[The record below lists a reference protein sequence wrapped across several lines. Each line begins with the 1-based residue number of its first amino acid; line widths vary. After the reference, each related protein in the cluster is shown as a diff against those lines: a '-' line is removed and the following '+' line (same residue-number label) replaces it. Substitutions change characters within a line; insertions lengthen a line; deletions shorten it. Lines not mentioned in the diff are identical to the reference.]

1 MKNTKRILAVLLVGV
16 LLLLQLSPF
25 SFPTDKVAADSE
37 EITPLSYYPDKNA
50 RYFVGMMYFDMWM
63 NTAGKWVTDGGK
75 EPGKGMHGEAKF
87 TYKFNFPGRKIKSVE
102 AKLYN
107 PAAEVN
113 KNNPDYKK
121 YFSKSRFDDYIEYV
135 DYVSDGTKEDDIL
148 PYQIKGVGTDTTI
161 IPITVNIKLDAITQP
176 KNIKEESCPNC
187 AKEVEAYRIYQPI
200 LFKIELESSLIVK
213 HFTTDGKSLNN
224 VFTPIEDELK
234 ADQPYDFT
242 PPTNPKY
249 EYVGYKKSTTG
260 KPPSGDIL
268 PGIVPGFTYDGSFE
282 QFTAYLYYK
291 EAQGCP
297 KPGESQE
304 GAPSDCQDNE
314 QPTKGVVCSRPV
326 PGLRLETAELDPTV
340 SAVIKADQRGRERFD
355 VSKGIPTSE
364 SLYGHVQAK
373 RYLFQHKFVNMTGQC
388 TYTVNVKRE
397 YRLTWRPKKK
407 SRRSET
413 VKRTYTYQI
422 VRPYSYWTI
431 DNLEVYGIK
440 EATLRNYALPNET
453 ITLRPQSYTPPS
465 YIAATQGNFYPPPA
479 PGTVDGGSRSKNG
492 GSSKPS
498 VPDDRSALKSKAE
511 GAVKEIEVENDTLTF
526 ENKIIMNPVRVKVN
540 GPRPGVIPSSGAIG
554 PDVLY
559 SPDHVID
566 KYKINKSNTPSSGDI
581 TYAILKGN
589 INGGADKT
597 FPIQGIN
604 TVTVHTPVVN
614 LSKVSDDAAHNQKTQ
629 PTKGRSALI
638 LERPFRVTIST
649 AGPHLNIPGYGDR
662 EYAKYVRTKQVR
674 FPFDVY
680 DKGKTQFYPRG
691 TWIDIP
697 VQQLDTDFYLP
708 VWVDEGKYTV
718 EFRTI
723 AENAPDGFTEQR
735 HANTDIAHHVAN
747 DVVNIEVIGRMY
759 DFHITDIADYHW
771 ERVFRQRKGSPT
783 HSGLSYWTGLGN
795 IGGLPRGNPEP
806 FTLPVRP
813 GSHPYEGYANV
824 AVKTGYHFKF
834 DLKTKGNMFSAKD
847 GIRITPS
854 FYWVSKDG
862 RQREEVDLYTHSGS
876 RKFIR
881 LGSAEDR
888 EKRYVIL
895 NERLRNV
902 PMEEMQDTS
911 AYQYKHELSE
921 AQQSQL
927 TLERYVSLYAHRIA
941 RSKTWIGRYDWL
953 VLPAAVRTL
962 IGPKTDLPDGVNV
975 DRANASIQ
983 RWYGEYSLPADVY
996 AVTKGTD
1003 LREVSRRQELN
1014 EHTDIFKKTGFIVVN
1029 FNVES
1034 LRQGDTEHPHLQY
1047 INGPLLNQWQLEGY
1061 RREIKDPYGHIFHL
1075 QDGDVVFYHADQ
1087 SSRDD
1092 FSSFVPH

>member
-1 MKNTKRILAVLLVGV
+1 MGKTERILAVLLVGV
-16 LLLLQLSPF
+16 LLLLQLPPF
-25 SFPTDKVAADSE
+25 SFPIDKAAADT
-37 EITPLSYYPDKNA
+37 EITPLSYYADKNN
-50 RYFVGMMYFDMWM
+50 RYFVGMMYFDMWK
-63 NTAGKWVTDGGK
+63 NIAGTWVTNGGK
-75 EPGKGMHGEAKF
+75 QPGKGMHGEATF
-87 TYKFNFPGRKIKSVE
+87 TYKFSFPGRKIKSVE
-102 AKLYN
+102 ASLYKPNDENNKL
-107 PAAEVN
+107 
-113 KNNPDYKK
+113 NPDYIK
-121 YFSKSRFDDYIEYV
+121 YFEKSRSDSYEEYV
-135 DYVSDGTKEDDIL
+135 RYISKGTVKDDIRS
-148 PYQIKGVGTDTTI
+148 YQLEGVGTDSTI
-161 IPITVNIKLDAITQP
+161 IPITVNMMLNAEVIAKD
-176 KNIKEESCPNC
+176 IKEESCPTC
-187 AKEVEAYRIYQPI
+187 AKEVEAWRIYQPI
-200 LFKIELESSLIVK
+200 LFKIELDSGLIVK

-397 YRLTWRPKKK
+397 YRLSWRPKKK
-407 SRRSET
+407 STRRET

-440 EATLRNYALPNET
+440 EAALRNYALPNET
-453 ITLRPQSYTPPS
+453 ITLHPQSYTPPS
-465 YIAATQGNFYPPPA
+465 YVAATQGYFYPPPA

-498 VPDDRSALKSKAE
+498 VPDDRSVLKSKAE

-526 ENKIIMNPVRVKVN
+526 ENKIIMNPERVKVN

-566 KYKINKSNTPSSGDI
+566 KHKVNKSNTPSSGDI

-589 INGGADKT
+589 INGGEDKT

-614 LSKVSDDAAHNQKTQ
+614 LSSVSDDAAHNQKTQ

-680 DKGKTQFYPRG
+680 DKGKTLFYPRG

-697 VQQLDTDFYLP
+697 VLQLDADFYLP
-708 VWVDEGKYTV
+708 VWVDEGNYTV

-795 IGGLPRGNPEP
+795 IDGLPRGNPEP

-862 RQREEVDLYTHSGS
+862 RQREEVDLYTHAGS

-902 PMEEMQDTS
+902 PMEEMQDAA

-941 RSKTWIGRYDWL
+941 RSKSWIGRYDWL

-962 IGPKTDLPDGVNV
+962 IGPKTDLPNGVNV

-996 AVTKGTD
+996 AVTKDTD

-1014 EHTDIFKKTGFIVVN
+1014 EHTDIFKKTGFIVVR

-1034 LRQGDTEHPHLQY
+1034 LRQGDAEHPHLQY

>member
-1 MKNTKRILAVLLVGV
+1 MKTAQRILAVLLVGV
-16 LLLLQLSPF
+16 LLFLQLPPF
-25 SFPTDKVAADSE
+25 FFPTNKAAADT
-37 EITPLSYYPDKNA
+37 EITPLSYYPDKND
-50 RYFVGMMYFDMWM
+50 RYFVGMMYFDMWK
-63 NTAGKWVTDGGK
+63 NTAGTWVTDGGK
-75 EPGKGMHGEAKF
+75 QPNKDMQGEATF
-87 TYKFNFPGRKIKSVE
+87 TYKFNFPGRKIKNVE
-102 AKLYN
+102 AKLYD
-107 PAAEVN
+107 PAAKAN
-113 KNNPDYKK
+113 QDNPDYIK
-121 YFSKSRFDDYIEYV
+121 YFTKSRSDTYGDYLTSI
-135 DYVSDGTKEDDIL
+135 SGGPKGGTKDSDVR
-148 PYQIKGVGTDTTI
+148 PFGKKGIGTDTTI
-161 IPITVNIKLDAITQP
+161 IPITVNIRLNADRPRDIKL
-176 KNIKEESCPNC
+176 ESCSNC
-187 AKEVEAYRIYQPI
+187 AKEVEAYRIFQPI
-200 LFKIELESSLIVK
+200 LFKIELEGGLTVK
-213 HFTTDGKSLNN
+213 HYTVTDKPLDK
-224 VFTPIEDELK
+224 VFPPRNEDLK
-234 ADQPYDFT
+234 VGQTYDFT
-242 PPTNPKY
+242 PGSDENY
-249 EYVGYKKSTTG
+249 EYVGYKKSSTG
-260 KPPSGDIL
+260 APPSGNIT
-268 PGIVPGFTYDGSFE
+268 PGQLKPLTYDGKFE
-282 QFTAYLYYK
+282 QYTVNLYYK
-291 EAQGCP
+291 EKGPPLDTKCTRP
-297 KPGESQE
+297 TPSGSQ
-304 GAPSDCQDNE
+304 SD
-314 QPTKGVVCSRPV
+314 KY
-326 PGLRLETAELDPTV
+326 LDPMT
-340 SAVIKADQRGRERFD
+340 SGVIKADQRGASRFD
-355 VSKGIPTSE
+355 VAKGIPTSE
-364 SLYGHVQAK
+364 SLYGNVLA
-373 RYLFQHKFVNMTGQC
+373 RNYLFQNTYQQLKGEC
-388 TYTVNVKRE
+388 TYNVK
-397 YRLTWRPKKK
+397 L
-407 SRRSET
+407 
-413 VKRTYTYQI
+413 KRTYDLEWEDINDTRHMKVVEYYKYEI
-422 VRPYSYWTI
+422 VKPYSYWVI

-440 EATLRNYALPNET
+440 NAQLRNYALPGGSIT
-453 ITLRPQSYTPPS
+453 IPPRNYTPPS
-465 YIAATQGNFYPPPA
+465 VESATNGKYYPA
-479 PGTVDGGSRSKNG
+479 PSPGIIDGGSLYIYGGKSMPKVPNEQRSLEPVAQKAT
-492 GSSKPS
+492 
-498 VPDDRSALKSKAE
+498 PD
-511 GAVKEIEVENDTLTF
+511 VEVENDTVKFNGQT
-526 ENKIIMNPVRVKVN
+526 IMDHQRVKEK
-540 GPRPGVIPSSGAIG
+540 GPTPGKIPEPVKIG
-554 PDVLY
+554 SDTLY
-559 SPDHVID
+559 SPGHMIE
-566 KYKINKSNTPSSGDI
+566 KHKINKPNTPSSGDI

-597 FPIQGIN
+597 FPIQGTN

-614 LSKVSDDAAHNQKTQ
+614 LSSVSDDAAHNQKTQ

-680 DKGKTQFYPRG
+680 NKGKTIFYPRG

-697 VQQLDTDFYLP
+697 VLQLDTDFYLP
-708 VWVDEGKYTV
+708 VWVDEGNYTV

-723 AENAPDGFTEQR
+723 AENAPDGFTEQH
-735 HANTDIAHHVAN
+735 HANTVIAHHVAN

-771 ERVFRQRKGSPT
+771 ERVFRQRKGSQM

-795 IGGLPRGNPEP
+795 IDGLPRGNPEP

-813 GSHPYEGYANV
+813 GSHPYEGYTNV

-888 EKRYVIL
+888 EKRYVTL

-902 PMEEMQDTS
+902 PMEEMQDAA

-962 IGPKTDLPDGVNV
+962 IGPKTDLPNGVNV

-1003 LREVSRRQELN
+1003 LRDVSRRQELN
-1014 EHTDIFKKTGFIVVN
+1014 EHTDIFKKTGFIVVR

-1034 LRQGDTEHPHLQY
+1034 LRQGDAEHPHLQY

>member
-1 MKNTKRILAVLLVGV
+1 MEKTQRILAVLLVGV
-16 LLLLQLSPF
+16 LLLLQLPPF
-25 SFPTDKVAADSE
+25 SFLTDKAAADT
-37 EITPLSYYPDKNA
+37 EITPLSYFADKNE
-50 RYFVGMMYFDMWM
+50 RYFVGMMYFDMWK
-63 NTAGKWVTDGGK
+63 NTAGVWVTDGGK
-75 EPGKGMHGEAKF
+75 QPDKDMHGEAQF
-87 TYKFNFPGRKIKSVE
+87 IYKFNFPGRKIKNVT
-102 AKLYN
+102 ARLYTKADN
-107 PAAEVN
+107 ASHPE
-113 KNNPDYKK
+113 
-121 YFSKSRFDDYIEYV
+121 YFLKSRSDNYDDYSRYMSKGTLH
-135 DYVSDGTKEDDIL
+135 SDVRPFQKEGI
-148 PYQIKGVGTDTTI
+148 GTDTTI
-161 IPITVNIKLDAITQP
+161 IPITVNMMLNAVVQAE
-176 KNIKEESCPNC
+176 NIKAESCPTC
-187 AKEVEAYRIYQPI
+187 AKGVEAWRIYQPI
-200 LFKIELESSLIVK
+200 LFKIELDSGLIVK

-234 ADQPYDFT
+234 PDQSYDFT
-242 PPTNPKY
+242 PPTDPRY

-260 KPPSGDIL
+260 NPPSGDIF
-268 PGIVPGFTYDGSFE
+268 PGNVPGFTYNSSFE
-282 QFTAYLYYK
+282 KFTAYLYYK
-291 EAQGCP
+291 EL
-297 KPGESQE
+297 ETI
-304 GAPSDCQDNE
+304 E
-314 QPTKGVVCSRPV
+314 QPPAGVTCTRPT
-326 PGLRLETAELDPTV
+326 PSGSQSDKYLDPMV
-340 SAVIKADQRGRERFD
+340 SAVIKADQRGASHFD
-355 VSKGIPTSE
+355 VAKGIPTSE
-364 SLYGHVQAK
+364 SLYGNVLA
-373 RYLFQHKFVNMTGQC
+373 RNYLFQNTFQQLKGEC
-388 TYTVNVKRE
+388 TYNVK
-397 YRLTWRPKKK
+397 L
-407 SRRSET
+407 
-413 VKRTYTYQI
+413 KRTYDLEWEDINDTRHMKVVEYYKYEI
-422 VRPYSYWTI
+422 VKPYSYWRI

-440 EATLRNYALPNET
+440 NAQLRNYALPGGSIT
-453 ITLRPQSYTPPS
+453 IPPRNYTPPALES
-465 YIAATQGNFYPPPA
+465 ATNGKYYPA
-479 PGTVDGGSRSKNG
+479 PSPGIIDGGSLYIYGGKSMPKVPNEQRSLEPVAQKAT
-492 GSSKPS
+492 
-498 VPDDRSALKSKAE
+498 PD
-511 GAVKEIEVENDTLTF
+511 VEVENDTVKFNGQT
-526 ENKIIMNPVRVKVN
+526 IMDHQRVKEK
-540 GPRPGVIPSSGAIG
+540 GPTPGKIPEPAKIG
-554 PDVLY
+554 PDTLY
-559 SPDHVID
+559 SPGHVIE
-566 KYKINKSNTPSSGDI
+566 KHKTNKPNTPGSGDI

-589 INGGADKT
+589 INGGADKIL
-597 FPIQGIN
+597 PIQGIN

-614 LSKVSDDAAHNQKTQ
+614 LSSVSDDAAHNQKTQ

-680 DKGKTQFYPRG
+680 DKGKTQFYLRG

-697 VQQLDTDFYLP
+697 VRQLDTDFYLP
-708 VWVDEGKYTV
+708 VWVDEGNYTV

-747 DVVNIEVIGRMY
+747 DVVEIEVIGRMY

-771 ERVFRQRKGSPT
+771 ERVFRQRKGSPV

-795 IGGLPRGNPEP
+795 IDGLPRGNQEP

-813 GSHPYEGYANV
+813 GSHPHEGYPNV
-824 AVKTGYHFKF
+824 AIKTGYHFKF

-854 FYWVSKDG
+854 FYWVSKEG
-862 RQREEVDLYTHSGS
+862 RQREEVELYTHVGS

-902 PMEEMQDTS
+902 PTEEMQDTA

-921 AQQSQL
+921 AQQGHS
-927 TLERYVSLYAHRIA
+927 TLERYVSLYAQRIT

-962 IGPKTDLPDGVNV
+962 IGPKTDLPDGVDV

-996 AVTKGTD
+996 VVPKGTD
-1003 LREVSRRQELN
+1003 LREESRRRELN
-1014 EHTDIFKKTGFIVVN
+1014 EHASIFKKTGYIIVN

-1061 RREIKDPYGHIFHL
+1061 RREVKNPYGQPFHL
-1075 QDGDVVFYHADQ
+1075 QDGDAVFYHADQ

>member
-1 MKNTKRILAVLLVGV
+1 MKKAQRILAVLLVGV
-16 LLLLQLSPF
+16 LLLLQLPPF
-25 SFPTDKVAADSE
+25 SFLTNKVVADT
-37 EITPLSYYPDKNA
+37 EITPLSYFADKND
-50 RYFVGMMYFDMWM
+50 RYFVGMMYFDMWK

-75 EPGKGMHGEAKF
+75 EPYKNMQGEATF
-87 TYKFNFPGRKIKSVE
+87 TYKFSFPGRKIKAVTAS
-102 AKLYN
+102 LYT
-107 PAAEVN
+107 
-113 KNNPDYKK
+113 KNDNENHPEYFRESRSDNYEQYAYSMSKGTDYDKDVRPFQK
-121 YFSKSRFDDYIEYV
+121 Q
-135 DYVSDGTKEDDIL
+135 GL
-148 PYQIKGVGTDTTI
+148 GTDTTI
-161 IPITVNIKLDAITQP
+161 IPITVNIRLNPEVRAE
-176 KNIKEESCPNC
+176 NIKEESCPNC
-187 AKEVEAYRIYQPI
+187 AKEVEAWRIYQPI
-200 LFKIELESSLIVK
+200 LFKIELDSGLIVK
-213 HFTTDGKSLNN
+213 HFTTDEKSLNN

-234 ADQPYDFT
+234 ADQSYDFT
-242 PPTNPKY
+242 PPTDPRY

-268 PGIVPGFTYDGSFE
+268 PGNVPGFTYNGSFK

-291 EAQGCP
+291 EL
-297 KPGESQE
+297 KPEEEPPTGVTCTRPTPSGSQ
-304 GAPSDCQDNE
+304 SD
-314 QPTKGVVCSRPV
+314 KY
-326 PGLRLETAELDPTV
+326 LDPMV
-340 SAVIKADQRGRERFD
+340 SAVIKADQRGAHRFD
-355 VSKGIPTSE
+355 VAKGIPTSE
-364 SLYGHVQAK
+364 SLYGNVLA
-373 RYLFQHKFVNMTGQC
+373 RNYLFQNTYQQLKGEC
-388 TYTVNVKRE
+388 TYNVK
-397 YRLTWRPKKK
+397 L
-407 SRRSET
+407 
-413 VKRTYTYQI
+413 KRTYDLEWEDINDTRHMKVVEYYKYEI
-422 VRPYSYWTI
+422 VKPYSYWTI

-440 EATLRNYALPNET
+440 NAQLRNYALPGGSIT
-453 ITLRPQSYTPPS
+453 IPPRNYTPPS
-465 YIAATQGNFYPPPA
+465 VESANNGKYYPA
-479 PGTVDGGSRSKNG
+479 PSPGIIDGGSLYIYGGKSMPKVPNEQRSLEPVAQKAT
-492 GSSKPS
+492 
-498 VPDDRSALKSKAE
+498 PD
-511 GAVKEIEVENDTLTF
+511 VEVENDTVKFNGQT
-526 ENKIIMNPVRVKVN
+526 IMDHQRVKEK
-540 GPRPGVIPSSGAIG
+540 GPTPGKIPEPVKIG
-554 PDVLY
+554 SDTLY
-559 SPDHVID
+559 SPGHVIE
-566 KYKINKSNTPSSGDI
+566 KHKINKPNTSSIGDI

-597 FPIQGIN
+597 LPIQGIN

-614 LSKVSDDAAHNQKTQ
+614 LSSVSDDAAHNQKTQ

-691 TWIDIP
+691 IWIDIP
-697 VQQLDTDFYLP
+697 VRQLDTDFYLP
-708 VWVDEGKYTV
+708 VWVDEGNYTV

-735 HANTDIAHHVAN
+735 HANTDIEHHVAN
-747 DVVNIEVIGRMY
+747 DVVEIEVIGRMY

-771 ERVFRQRKGSPT
+771 ERVFRQRKGSPV

-795 IGGLPRGNPEP
+795 IDGLPRGNQEP

-813 GSHPYEGYANV
+813 GSHPHEGYQNV
-824 AVKTGYHFKF
+824 AIKTGYHFKF

-862 RQREEVDLYTHSGS
+862 RQREEVELYTHAGS

-902 PMEEMQDTS
+902 PTEEMQDTA

-921 AQQSQL
+921 AQRSQS
-927 TLERYVSLYAHRIA
+927 TLERYVSLYAQRIM

-953 VLPAAVRTL
+953 VLPAAARTL
-962 IGPKTDLPDGVNV
+962 IGPKTDLPDGVDV

-996 AVTKGTD
+996 VVPKGTD
-1003 LREVSRRQELN
+1003 LREEGRRRELN
-1014 EHTDIFKKTGFIVVN
+1014 EHASIFKKTGYIIVN
-1029 FNVES
+1029 FNLES

-1061 RREIKDPYGHIFHL
+1061 RREVKDPYGHTFRL

>member
-1 MKNTKRILAVLLVGV
+1 M
-16 LLLLQLSPF
+16 
-25 SFPTDKVAADSE
+25 
-37 EITPLSYYPDKNA
+37 
-50 RYFVGMMYFDMWM
+50 
-63 NTAGKWVTDGGK
+63 
-75 EPGKGMHGEAKF
+75 
-87 TYKFNFPGRKIKSVE
+87 
-102 AKLYN
+102 
-107 PAAEVN
+107 
-113 KNNPDYKK
+113 
-121 YFSKSRFDDYIEYV
+121 
-135 DYVSDGTKEDDIL
+135 
-148 PYQIKGVGTDTTI
+148 
-161 IPITVNIKLDAITQP
+161 
-176 KNIKEESCPNC
+176 
-187 AKEVEAYRIYQPI
+187 
-200 LFKIELESSLIVK
+200 
-213 HFTTDGKSLNN
+213 
-224 VFTPIEDELK
+224 
-234 ADQPYDFT
+234 
-242 PPTNPKY
+242 
-249 EYVGYKKSTTG
+249 
-260 KPPSGDIL
+260 
-268 PGIVPGFTYDGSFE
+268 
-282 QFTAYLYYK
+282 
-291 EAQGCP
+291 
-297 KPGESQE
+297 
-304 GAPSDCQDNE
+304 
-314 QPTKGVVCSRPV
+314 
-326 PGLRLETAELDPTV
+326 
-340 SAVIKADQRGRERFD
+340 
-355 VSKGIPTSE
+355 
-364 SLYGHVQAK
+364 
-373 RYLFQHKFVNMTGQC
+373 
-388 TYTVNVKRE
+388 
-397 YRLTWRPKKK
+397 
-407 SRRSET
+407 
-413 VKRTYTYQI
+413 
-422 VRPYSYWTI
+422 
-431 DNLEVYGIK
+431 
-440 EATLRNYALPNET
+440 
-453 ITLRPQSYTPPS
+453 
-465 YIAATQGNFYPPPA
+465 
-479 PGTVDGGSRSKNG
+479 
-492 GSSKPS
+492 
-498 VPDDRSALKSKAE
+498 
-511 GAVKEIEVENDTLTF
+511 ENDTLTF
-526 ENKIIMNPVRVKVN
+526 ENKIIMNPERVKVN

-559 SPDHVID
+559 SPGHVID

-708 VWVDEGKYTV
+708 VWVDEGNYTV

-771 ERVFRQRKGSPT
+771 ERVFRQRKGSST

-795 IGGLPRGNPEP
+795 IDGLPRGNPEP

-1014 EHTDIFKKTGFIVVN
+1014 EHTDIFKKTGFIVVR

-1061 RREIKDPYGHIFHL
+1061 RREIKDPYGHTFHL

>member
-1 MKNTKRILAVLLVGV
+1 MSNTKRILAVLLVGV

-25 SFPTDKVAADSE
+25 YFPTDRAAADT
-37 EITPLSYYPDKNA
+37 EITPLSYFADKND
-50 RYFVGMMYFDMWM
+50 RYFVGMMYFDMWK
-63 NTAGKWVTDGGK
+63 NTAGEWVTQK
-75 EPGKGMHGEAKF
+75 KQPGKGMQGEAAF
-87 TYKFNFPGRKIKSVE
+87 TYKFQFPGRKIKNVT
-102 AKLYN
+102 ARLYTT
-107 PAAEVN
+107 A
-113 KNNPDYKK
+113 DYLSHGD
-121 YFSKSRFDDYIEYV
+121 YFVKSRSDNYEEYARHM
-135 DYVSDGTKEDDIL
+135 SKGTKDSDIR
-148 PYQIKGVGTDTTI
+148 PFQKQGIGSDTTI
-161 IPITVNIKLDAITQP
+161 IPITVNMKLDPVDQAR
-176 KNIKEESCPNC
+176 NIKDESCPTC
-187 AKEVEAYRIYQPI
+187 AKEVEAWRIYQPI
-200 LFKIELESSLIVK
+200 LFKIELESNLIVK

-224 VFTPIEDELK
+224 VFTPIEGELK

-260 KPPSGDIL
+260 KPLSGDIL
-268 PGIVPGFTYDGSFE
+268 PGIVPGFTYDGSFK

-304 GAPSDCQDNE
+304 GALSDCHVEE
-314 QPTKGVVCSRPV
+314 QPKGVVCSRPA
-326 PGLRLETAELDPTV
+326 PGLRLETADLDPTV
-340 SAVIKADQRGRERFD
+340 SAVIKADQRGREQFD

-407 SRRSET
+407 STRRET
-413 VKRTYTYQI
+413 VEKTYTYKI
-422 VRPYSYWTI
+422 VRPYSFWTI

-453 ITLRPQSYTPPS
+453 ITIRPQSYTPPS
-465 YIAATQGNFYPPPA
+465 YIAATEGNFYPPPA
-479 PGTVDGGSRSKNG
+479 PETVDAGSRSKNG

-498 VPDDRSALKSKAE
+498 VPDEQSALQSKAE
-511 GAVKEIEVENDTLTF
+511 GAVEEVEVENDALTF
-526 ENKIIMNPVRVKVN
+526 ENRIIMNPERVKVN
-540 GPRPGVIPSSGAIG
+540 GPKPGVIPTSGAIG

-559 SPDHVID
+559 SPGNVID
-566 KYKINKSNTPSSGDI
+566 KHKINKPNTPSSGNI

-589 INGGADKT
+589 INGGADKM

-614 LSKVSDDAAHNQKTQ
+614 LSSVSDDAAHNQKTK

-638 LERPFRVTIST
+638 LERPFRVRIST
-649 AGPHLNIPGYGDR
+649 AGPHLNIPGYGNR

-680 DKGKTQFYPRG
+680 NKGKTQFYPQG

-697 VQQLDTDFYLP
+697 VLQLDTDFYLP
-708 VWVDEGKYTV
+708 VWVDEGNYTV

-735 HANTDIAHHVAN
+735 HANMDLVHHVAN

-771 ERVFRQRKGSPT
+771 ERVFRQHKGSPL

-795 IGGLPRGNPEP
+795 IDGLPRGNPEP

-813 GSHPYEGYANV
+813 GSHPHEGYQNV

-862 RQREEVDLYTHSGS
+862 RQREEVDLYTHAGS

-881 LGSAEDR
+881 LGSAADR

-902 PMEEMQDTS
+902 PAEEMQDTA
-911 AYQYKHELSE
+911 AYKYKHELSE
-921 AQQSQL
+921 TQRSQS
-927 TLERYVSLYAHRIA
+927 TLERYVSLYAQRITHN
-941 RSKTWIGRYDWL
+941 KTWIGRYDWL

-962 IGPKTDLPDGVNV
+962 IGPKTDLPEGVDV
-975 DRANASIQ
+975 DRANAAIQ

-1003 LREVSRRQELN
+1003 LRNESRNRELN
-1014 EHTDIFKKTGFIVVN
+1014 EHTDIFKKTGFIVVR
-1029 FNVES
+1029 FNLES

-1047 INGPLLNQWQLEGY
+1047 INGPMLNQWQLEGY
-1061 RREIKDPYGHIFHL
+1061 RREIKDPYGHTFHL

>member
-1 MKNTKRILAVLLVGV
+1 MNKTKRILAVLLVGV
-16 LLLLQLSPF
+16 LLLLQLPPF
-25 SFPTDKVAADSE
+25 SFPTQKAAADT
-37 EITPLSYYPDKNA
+37 EITPLFYFADKND
-50 RYFVGMMYFDMWM
+50 RYFVGMMYFDMWR
-63 NTAGKWVTDGGK
+63 NSAGVWVTDKK
-75 EPGKGMHGEAKF
+75 EPNRHMHGEATF
-87 TYKFNFPGRKIKSVE
+87 TYKFQFPGRKIKNVE
-102 AKLYN
+102 ARLYT
-107 PAAEVN
+107 ASD
-113 KNNPDYKK
+113 PDE
-121 YFSKSRFDDYIEYV
+121 YFSKSRQDNYDEYLRAI
-135 DYVSDGTKEDDIL
+135 SNGTENKDIR
-148 PYQIKGVGTDTTI
+148 PFQKKGIGTDTTV
-161 IPITVNIKLDAITQP
+161 IPLTVNIMLDADKPQDIRKTSSTP
-176 KNIKEESCPNC
+176 LDPN
-187 AKEVEAYRIYQPI
+187 VEAYRIYQPI
-200 LFKIELESSLIVK
+200 LFKIELDSGLIVK

-234 ADQPYDFT
+234 PDQLYDFT
-242 PPTNPKY
+242 PPTDSRY

-260 KPPSGDIL
+260 NPPSGDIL
-268 PGIVPGFTYDGSFE
+268 PGNVPGFTYNGSFE
-282 QFTAYLYYK
+282 RFTAYLYYK
-291 EAQGCP
+291 ELETIEQPPTGVTCTRP
-297 KPGESQE
+297 
-304 GAPSDCQDNE
+304 APSGSQSD
-314 QPTKGVVCSRPV
+314 KY
-326 PGLRLETAELDPTV
+326 LDPMA
-340 SAVIKADQRGRERFD
+340 SGVIKADQRGASRFD
-355 VSKGIPTSE
+355 VAKGIPTSE
-364 SLYGHVQAK
+364 SLYGNVLA
-373 RYLFQHKFVNMTGQC
+373 RNYLFQNTFQQLKGEC
-388 TYTVNVKRE
+388 TYNVK
-397 YRLTWRPKKK
+397 L
-407 SRRSET
+407 
-413 VKRTYTYQI
+413 KRTYDLEWEDINDTRHMKVVEYYKYEI
-422 VRPYSYWTI
+422 VKPYSYWTI

-440 EATLRNYALPNET
+440 HAQLRNYALPGGSIT
-453 ITLRPQSYTPPS
+453 IPPKDYTPPAIES
-465 YIAATQGNFYPPPA
+465 ATNGKYYPA
-479 PGTVDGGSRSKNG
+479 PSPGIIDGGSLYIYGGKSMPKVPNEQRSLEPVAQKAT
-492 GSSKPS
+492 
-498 VPDDRSALKSKAE
+498 PD
-511 GAVKEIEVENDTLTF
+511 VEVENDTVKFNGQT
-526 ENKIIMNPVRVKVN
+526 IMDHQRVKEK
-540 GPRPGVIPSSGAIG
+540 GPTPGKIPEPVKIG
-554 PDVLY
+554 PDTLY
-559 SPDHVID
+559 SPGHVIE
-566 KYKINKSNTPSSGDI
+566 KHKINRPNTSGSGDI
-581 TYAILKGN
+581 TYTILKGN

-614 LSKVSDDAAHNQKTQ
+614 LSSVSDDAAHNQKTQ

-680 DKGKTQFYPRG
+680 DKGKAQFYPRG

-697 VQQLDTDFYLP
+697 VKQLDTDFYLP
-708 VWVDEGKYTV
+708 VWVDEGNYTV

-747 DVVNIEVIGRMY
+747 DVVEIEVIGRMY

-771 ERVFRQRKGSPT
+771 ERVFRQRKGSSV

-795 IGGLPRGNPEP
+795 IDGLPRGNQEP

-813 GSHPYEGYANV
+813 GSHPHEGYQNV
-824 AVKTGYHFKF
+824 AIKTGYHFKF

-862 RQREEVDLYTHSGS
+862 RQREEVELYTHAGS

-902 PMEEMQDTS
+902 PTEEMQDTA

-921 AQQSQL
+921 AQRSQS
-927 TLERYVSLYAHRIA
+927 TLERYVSLYGQRIT

-962 IGPKTDLPDGVNV
+962 IGPKTDLPDGVDI

-996 AVTKGTD
+996 VVPKGTD
-1003 LREVSRRQELN
+1003 LREESRRRELN
-1014 EHTDIFKKTGFIVVN
+1014 EHAGIFKKTGYIVVR
-1029 FNVES
+1029 FNLES

-1061 RREIKDPYGHIFHL
+1061 QREVKNPYGQPFHL

>member
-1 MKNTKRILAVLLVGV
+1 MSNTKLILAILLVGV
-16 LLLLQLSPF
+16 LLLLQIPPF
-25 SFPTDKVAADSE
+25 YLPTDKAAANT
-37 EITPLSYYPDKNA
+37 EITPLSYYADKND
-50 RYFVGMMYFDMWM
+50 RYFVGMMYFDMWK
-63 NTAGKWVTDGGK
+63 NIAGEWVTQK
-75 EPGKGMHGEAKF
+75 KQPGKGMQGEATF
-87 TYKFNFPGRKIKSVE
+87 TYKFQFPGRKIKNVT
-102 AKLYN
+102 ARLYTT
-107 PAAEVN
+107 A
-113 KNNPDYKK
+113 DYMSHGD
-121 YFSKSRFDDYIEYV
+121 YFVKSRSDNYEEYARHM
-135 DYVSDGTKEDDIL
+135 SKGTKDSDIRSF
-148 PYQIKGVGTDTTI
+148 QKQGIGSETTI
-161 IPITVNIKLDAITQP
+161 IPITVNMKLDPVDQAR
-176 KNIKEESCPNC
+176 NIKEESCPTC
-187 AKEVEAYRIYQPI
+187 AKEVEAWRIYQPI
-200 LFKIELESSLIVK
+200 LFKIELDSGLIVK
-213 HFTTDGKSLNN
+213 HFTTDGKSLNY

-234 ADQPYDFT
+234 PDQSYDFT
-242 PPTNPKY
+242 PPTDPRY

-260 KPPSGDIL
+260 NPPSGDIF
-268 PGIVPGFTYDGSFE
+268 PGNVPGFTYNSSFE
-282 QFTAYLYYK
+282 KFTAYLYYK
-291 EAQGCP
+291 EL
-297 KPGESQE
+297 ETI
-304 GAPSDCQDNE
+304 E
-314 QPTKGVVCSRPV
+314 QPPAGVTCTRPT
-326 PGLRLETAELDPTV
+326 PSGSQSDKYLDPMV
-340 SAVIKADQRGRERFD
+340 SAVIKADQRGASHFD
-355 VSKGIPTSE
+355 VAKGIPTSE
-364 SLYGHVQAK
+364 SLYGNVLA
-373 RYLFQHKFVNMTGQC
+373 RNYLFQNTFQQLKGEC
-388 TYTVNVKRE
+388 TYNVK
-397 YRLTWRPKKK
+397 L
-407 SRRSET
+407 
-413 VKRTYTYQI
+413 KRTYDLEWEDINDTRHMKVVEYYKYEI
-422 VRPYSYWTI
+422 VKPYSYWRI

-440 EATLRNYALPNET
+440 NAQLRNYALPGGSIT
-453 ITLRPQSYTPPS
+453 IPPRNYTPPALES
-465 YIAATQGNFYPPPA
+465 ATNGKYYPA
-479 PGTVDGGSRSKNG
+479 PSPGIIDGGSLYIYGGKSMPKVPNEQRSLEPVAQKAT
-492 GSSKPS
+492 
-498 VPDDRSALKSKAE
+498 PD
-511 GAVKEIEVENDTLTF
+511 VEVENDTVKFNGQT
-526 ENKIIMNPVRVKVN
+526 IMDHQRVKEK
-540 GPRPGVIPSSGAIG
+540 GPTPGKIPEPAKIG
-554 PDVLY
+554 PDTLY
-559 SPDHVID
+559 SPGHVIE
-566 KYKINKSNTPSSGDI
+566 KHKTNKPNTPGSGDI

-589 INGGADKT
+589 INGGADKIL
-597 FPIQGIN
+597 PIQGIN

-614 LSKVSDDAAHNQKTQ
+614 LSSVSDDAAHNQKTQ

-680 DKGKTQFYPRG
+680 DKGKTQFYLRG

-697 VQQLDTDFYLP
+697 VRQLDTDFYLP
-708 VWVDEGKYTV
+708 VWVDEGNYTV

-747 DVVNIEVIGRMY
+747 DVVEIEVIGRMY

-771 ERVFRQRKGSPT
+771 ERVFRQRKGSPV

-795 IGGLPRGNPEP
+795 IDGLPRGNQEP

-813 GSHPYEGYANV
+813 GSHPHEGYPNV
-824 AVKTGYHFKF
+824 AIKTGYHFKF

-854 FYWVSKDG
+854 FYWVSKEG
-862 RQREEVDLYTHSGS
+862 RQREEVELYTHVGS

-902 PMEEMQDTS
+902 PTEEMQDTA

-921 AQQSQL
+921 AQQGHS
-927 TLERYVSLYAHRIA
+927 TLERYVSLYAQRIT

-962 IGPKTDLPDGVNV
+962 IGPKTDLPDGVDV

-996 AVTKGTD
+996 VVPKGTD
-1003 LREVSRRQELN
+1003 LREESRRRELN
-1014 EHTDIFKKTGFIVVN
+1014 EHASIFKKTGYIIVN

-1061 RREIKDPYGHIFHL
+1061 RREVKNPYGQPFHL
-1075 QDGDVVFYHADQ
+1075 QDGDAVFYHADQ

>member
-1 MKNTKRILAVLLVGV
+1 MKKVQRILAVLLVGV
-16 LLLLQLSPF
+16 LLLLQLPPF
-25 SFPTDKVAADSE
+25 SFPMDKATADT
-37 EITPLSYYPDKNA
+37 EITPLSYYADKND
-50 RYFVGMMYFDMWM
+50 RYFVGMMYFDMWK

-75 EPGKGMHGEAKF
+75 EPYKNMQGEATF
-87 TYKFNFPGRKIKSVE
+87 TYKFSFPGRKIKAVTAS
-102 AKLYN
+102 LYT
-107 PAAEVN
+107 
-113 KNNPDYKK
+113 KNDNENHPEYFRESRSDNYEQYAYSMSKGTDYDKDVRTFQKK
-121 YFSKSRFDDYIEYV
+121 GI
-135 DYVSDGTKEDDIL
+135 
-148 PYQIKGVGTDTTI
+148 GTDTTI
-161 IPITVNIKLDAITQP
+161 IPITVNIRLNPEVRAE
-176 KNIKEESCPNC
+176 NIKEESCPTC
-187 AKEVEAYRIYQPI
+187 AKEVEAWRIYQPI
-200 LFKIELESSLIVK
+200 LFKIELDSGLIVK

-234 ADQPYDFT
+234 PDQSYDFT
-242 PPTNPKY
+242 PPTDPRY

-260 KPPSGDIL
+260 KPPIGDIL
-268 PGIVPGFTYDGSFE
+268 PGNVPGFTYNGSFK

-291 EAQGCP
+291 EI
-297 KPGESQE
+297 ETI
-304 GAPSDCQDNE
+304 E
-314 QPTKGVVCSRPV
+314 QPPTGVTCTRPT
-326 PGLRLETAELDPTV
+326 PSGSQSDKYLDPMA
-340 SAVIKADQRGRERFD
+340 SGVIKADQRGASRFD
-355 VSKGIPTSE
+355 VAKGIPTSE
-364 SLYGHVQAK
+364 SLYGNVLA
-373 RYLFQHKFVNMTGQC
+373 RNYLFQNTFQQLKGEC
-388 TYTVNVKRE
+388 TYNVK
-397 YRLTWRPKKK
+397 L
-407 SRRSET
+407 
-413 VKRTYTYQI
+413 KRTYDLEWEDINDTRHMKVVEYYKYEI
-422 VRPYSYWTI
+422 VKPYSYWTI
-431 DNLEVYGIK
+431 GNLEVYGIK
-440 EATLRNYALPNET
+440 NAQLRNYALPGGSIT
-453 ITLRPQSYTPPS
+453 IPPRNYTPPALES
-465 YIAATQGNFYPPPA
+465 ATNGKYYPA
-479 PGTVDGGSRSKNG
+479 PSPGIIDGGSLYIYGGKSMPKVPNEQRSLEPVAQKAT
-492 GSSKPS
+492 
-498 VPDDRSALKSKAE
+498 PD
-511 GAVKEIEVENDTLTF
+511 VEVENDTVKFNGQT
-526 ENKIIMNPVRVKVN
+526 IMDHQRVKEK
-540 GPRPGVIPSSGAIG
+540 GPTPGKIPEPVKIG
-554 PDVLY
+554 PDTLY
-559 SPDHVID
+559 SPGHVIE
-566 KYKINKSNTPSSGDI
+566 KHKTNKPNTPSSGDI
-581 TYAILKGN
+581 TYTILKGN
-589 INGGADKT
+589 INGGADKIL
-597 FPIQGIN
+597 PIQGIN

-614 LSKVSDDAAHNQKTQ
+614 LSSVSDDTAHNQKTQ

-697 VQQLDTDFYLP
+697 VRQLDTDFYLP
-708 VWVDEGKYTV
+708 VWVDEGNYAV

-735 HANTDIAHHVAN
+735 HANTDLAHHVAN
-747 DVVNIEVIGRMY
+747 DGVEIEVIGRMY

-771 ERVFRQRKGSPT
+771 ERVFRQHKGSPV

-795 IGGLPRGNPEP
+795 IDGLPRGNQEP

-813 GSHPYEGYANV
+813 GSHPHEGYQNV
-824 AVKTGYHFKF
+824 AIKTGYHFKF

-862 RQREEVDLYTHSGS
+862 RQREEVELYTHAGS

-902 PMEEMQDTS
+902 PTEEMQDTA

-921 AQQSQL
+921 AQRSQS
-927 TLERYVSLYAHRIA
+927 TLERYVSLYAQRIT

-962 IGPKTDLPDGVNV
+962 IGPKMDLPDGVDV

-996 AVTKGTD
+996 AVPKGAD
-1003 LREVSRRQELN
+1003 LREEGRHRELN
-1014 EHTDIFKKTGFIVVN
+1014 EHASIFKKTGYIVVR
-1029 FNVES
+1029 FNLES

-1047 INGPLLNQWQLEGY
+1047 INGPLLNQWQMEGY
-1061 RREIKDPYGHIFHL
+1061 RREVKDPYGQPFHL

>member
-187 AKEVEAYRIYQPI
+187 AKEVKAYRIYQPI

-234 ADQPYDFT
+234 ADQLYDFT

-268 PGIVPGFTYDGSFE
+268 PGIVPSFTYDGSFE
-282 QFTAYLYYK
+282 QFTTYLYYK

-304 GAPSDCQDNE
+304 GAPSDCQDDDEN
-314 QPTKGVVCSRPV
+314 KNGVVCSRPV

-440 EATLRNYALPNET
+440 EATLRNYALPNEA

-465 YIAATQGNFYPPPA
+465 Y
-479 PGTVDGGSRSKNG
+479 V
-492 GSSKPS
+492 
-498 VPDDRSALKSKAE
+498 
-511 GAVKEIEVENDTLTF
+511 
-526 ENKIIMNPVRVKVN
+526 
-540 GPRPGVIPSSGAIG
+540 
-554 PDVLY
+554 
-559 SPDHVID
+559 
-566 KYKINKSNTPSSGDI
+566 
-581 TYAILKGN
+581 
-589 INGGADKT
+589 
-597 FPIQGIN
+597 
-604 TVTVHTPVVN
+604 
-614 LSKVSDDAAHNQKTQ
+614 
-629 PTKGRSALI
+629 
-638 LERPFRVTIST
+638 
-649 AGPHLNIPGYGDR
+649 
-662 EYAKYVRTKQVR
+662 
-674 FPFDVY
+674 
-680 DKGKTQFYPRG
+680 
-691 TWIDIP
+691 
-697 VQQLDTDFYLP
+697 
-708 VWVDEGKYTV
+708 
-718 EFRTI
+718 
-723 AENAPDGFTEQR
+723 
-735 HANTDIAHHVAN
+735 
-747 DVVNIEVIGRMY
+747 
-759 DFHITDIADYHW
+759 
-771 ERVFRQRKGSPT
+771 
-783 HSGLSYWTGLGN
+783 
-795 IGGLPRGNPEP
+795 
-806 FTLPVRP
+806 
-813 GSHPYEGYANV
+813 
-824 AVKTGYHFKF
+824 
-834 DLKTKGNMFSAKD
+834 
-847 GIRITPS
+847 
-854 FYWVSKDG
+854 
-862 RQREEVDLYTHSGS
+862 
-876 RKFIR
+876 
-881 LGSAEDR
+881 
-888 EKRYVIL
+888 
-895 NERLRNV
+895 
-902 PMEEMQDTS
+902 
-911 AYQYKHELSE
+911 
-921 AQQSQL
+921 
-927 TLERYVSLYAHRIA
+927 
-941 RSKTWIGRYDWL
+941 
-953 VLPAAVRTL
+953 
-962 IGPKTDLPDGVNV
+962 
-975 DRANASIQ
+975 
-983 RWYGEYSLPADVY
+983 
-996 AVTKGTD
+996 
-1003 LREVSRRQELN
+1003 
-1014 EHTDIFKKTGFIVVN
+1014 
-1029 FNVES
+1029 
-1034 LRQGDTEHPHLQY
+1034 
-1047 INGPLLNQWQLEGY
+1047 
-1061 RREIKDPYGHIFHL
+1061 
-1075 QDGDVVFYHADQ
+1075 
-1087 SSRDD
+1087 
-1092 FSSFVPH
+1092 

>member
-1 MKNTKRILAVLLVGV
+1 MGKTERILAVLLVGV
-16 LLLLQLSPF
+16 LLLLQLPPF
-25 SFPTDKVAADSE
+25 SFPIDKAAADT
-37 EITPLSYYPDKNA
+37 EITPLSYYADKNN
-50 RYFVGMMYFDMWM
+50 RYFVGMMYFDMWK
-63 NTAGKWVTDGGK
+63 NIAGTWVTNGGK
-75 EPGKGMHGEAKF
+75 QPGKGMHGEATF
-87 TYKFNFPGRKIKSVE
+87 TYKFSFPGRKIKSVE
-102 AKLYN
+102 ASLYKPNDENNKL
-107 PAAEVN
+107 
-113 KNNPDYKK
+113 NPDYIK
-121 YFSKSRFDDYIEYV
+121 YFEKSRSDSYEEYV
-135 DYVSDGTKEDDIL
+135 RYISKGTVKDDIRS
-148 PYQIKGVGTDTTI
+148 YQIQGVGTDSTI
-161 IPITVNIKLDAITQP
+161 IPITVNMMLNAEVIAKD
-176 KNIKEESCPNC
+176 IKEESCPNC
-187 AKEVEAYRIYQPI
+187 AKEVEAWRIYQPI

-340 SAVIKADQRGRERFD
+340 SAVIKADQRGASRFD
-355 VSKGIPTSE
+355 VAKGIPTSE
-364 SLYGHVQAK
+364 SLYGNVLA
-373 RYLFQHKFVNMTGQC
+373 RNYLFQNTYQQLKGEC
-388 TYTVNVKRE
+388 TYNVK
-397 YRLTWRPKKK
+397 L
-407 SRRSET
+407 
-413 VKRTYTYQI
+413 KRTYDLEWEDINDTRHMKVVEYYKYEI
-422 VRPYSYWTI
+422 VKPYSYWVI

-440 EATLRNYALPNET
+440 NAQLRNYALPGGSIT
-453 ITLRPQSYTPPS
+453 IPPRNYTPPS
-465 YIAATQGNFYPPPA
+465 VESATNGKYYLA
-479 PGTVDGGSRSKNG
+479 PSPGIVDGGSLYIYGGKSMPKVPNEQRSLEPVAQKAT
-492 GSSKPS
+492 
-498 VPDDRSALKSKAE
+498 PD
-511 GAVKEIEVENDTLTF
+511 VEVENDTVKFNGQT
-526 ENKIIMNPVRVKVN
+526 IMDHQRVKEK
-540 GPRPGVIPSSGAIG
+540 GPTPGKIPEPVKIG

-559 SPDHVID
+559 SPNHVID
-566 KYKINKSNTPSSGDI
+566 KHKINKSNTPSSGDI

-597 FPIQGIN
+597 FPIKGIN

-614 LSKVSDDAAHNQKTQ
+614 LSSVSDDAAHNQKTQ

-662 EYAKYVRTKQVR
+662 EYAKYVRSKQVR

-680 DKGKTQFYPRG
+680 DKGKTLFYPRG

-697 VQQLDTDFYLP
+697 VLQLDTDFYLP
-708 VWVDEGKYTV
+708 VWVDEGNYTV

-723 AENAPDGFTEQR
+723 AENAPDGFTEQH

-795 IGGLPRGNPEP
+795 IDGLTRGNPEP

-862 RQREEVDLYTHSGS
+862 LQREEVDLYTHSGS

-902 PMEEMQDTS
+902 PMEEMQDAA

-941 RSKTWIGRYDWL
+941 RSKTWVGRYDWL

-962 IGPKTDLPDGVNV
+962 IGPKTELPDGVNV

-1014 EHTDIFKKTGFIVVN
+1014 EHTDIFKKTGFIVVR

-1034 LRQGDTEHPHLQY
+1034 LRQGDAEHPHLQY

-1061 RREIKDPYGHIFHL
+1061 RREIKDPYGHTFHL
-1075 QDGDVVFYHADQ
+1075 QDGDVVFYHTDQ

-1092 FSSFVPH
+1092 LSSFVPH